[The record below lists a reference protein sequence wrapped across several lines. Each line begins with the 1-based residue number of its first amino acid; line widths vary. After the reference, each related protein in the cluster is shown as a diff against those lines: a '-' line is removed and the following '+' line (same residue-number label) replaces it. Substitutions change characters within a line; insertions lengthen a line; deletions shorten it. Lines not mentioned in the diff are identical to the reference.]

1 MEYQLTR
8 EVCKTPETIFEGA
21 KEMPV
26 DLDLSLPD
34 YCPDIEKILKCR
46 ISPGI
51 TSRNISGDMLEVE
64 GNVLISLYYLDSK
77 KQAVRLCEHSSPF
90 SGSFAL
96 KPGSDDA
103 VAMLRLKT
111 EYLNCRAVSPR
122 RVDIHGAFSILAN
135 VQAAADQE
143 YYSSIQ
149 GDDIQQRKTVQTVS
163 RLCATGQQQ
172 FSITEV
178 LDIGQ
183 GKGFP
188 ESILRSELSVSCDS
202 VKALTDKL
210 MISGEAVLRILY
222 VTDIESGSQDVM
234 TFNIPFSQVL
244 DAKGITD
251 TTTND
256 VTIEVMN
263 YDTALKSEYDENSTL
278 VTLDAKLCASVIAA
292 EDVPV
297 ELVEDAYSTDYELE
311 IEKKQYKFTH
321 LISLLNEDVS
331 VKSEVSTGDCGLS
344 RVIDL
349 WCDNVSSM
357 WVYENEQFTVK
368 GKAGCCILA
377 LDSDGV
383 PFYVERPLDF
393 TVTPEFAGEVQ
404 SPSGR
409 VDVRP
414 MGISFRITGD
424 NSVEIKL
431 DMKLTGSITEQKTMR
446 GIVSVHSNDDR
457 CRMKDKAAA
466 LTLYFA
472 EKGESLWDIACAY
485 CTSVEAIKLE
495 NEMTEDLI
503 TADGMILI
511 PM

>member
-278 VTLDAKLCASVIAA
+278 VTLDARICATVMAV
-292 EDVPV
+292 EDGETEIVD
-297 ELVEDAYSTDYELE
+297 DAYSTMYESEL
-311 IEKKQYKFTH
+311 ITKQCRITRLPVMTEKD
-321 LISLLNEDVS
+321 IS
-331 VKSEVSTGDCGLS
+331 VKSDVTTG
-344 RVIDL
+344 
-349 WCDNVSSM
+349 
-357 WVYENEQFTVK
+357 ENGITR
-368 GKAGCCILA
+368 ITA

-431 DMKLTGSITEQKTMR
+431 DMKLTGSITEQNTMR